1 MHRNMKNSGVEW
13 IGNVPIDWTISKV
26 GRIGKY
32 INGYAF
38 KPEDWGSDG
47 LPIIR
52 IQNLSNTNNEYN
64 MHNGKLEDKYIISK
78 GDYLISWSATLD
90 IFKWQGEKAYLNQH
104 IFKAIPYQD
113 YVNYNYF
120 YWLAKCFML
129 EMSNDKHGSAMQHV
143 TKGIFNN
150 FPIALPNKKEQFR
163 IANFL
168 DERVSEIDNII
179 AKTTL
184 SIEEYKKYKQS
195 IITEAVTKGLN
206 PNVEMTDIEIDYIG
220 TIPKGW
226 KIRRLRYLGTLQNG
240 ISKGSDYFGYGF
252 PFISYS
258 DVYKNME
265 LPLNGSGLIDSNE
278 AERENYSV
286 KQGDVLF
293 TRTSETI
300 EEVGFASTCLKTIK
314 DAVFAGFVIRFRP
327 LNSELNI
334 NYSKYYFRSEIH
346 RRFFVK
352 EMNLVTRASLS
363 QELLKKLPVIIPPE
377 VEQQKIADYLDK
389 KCYEIDSIISQ
400 KEQLLLDINAYKKS
414 LIYECVTGKREV

>member
-1 MHRNMKNSGVEW
+1 MKNSGVEW

-64 MHNGKLEDKYIISK
+64 MHNGKSEDKYIISK

-104 IFKAIPYQD
+104 IFKTIPYQD

-168 DERVSEIDNII
+168 DERVSKIDNII
-179 AKTTL
+179 ATTTI

-195 IITEAVTKGLN
+195 LITEAVTIGLN
-206 PNVEMTDIEIDYIG
+206 SDVEMKDSGVNYINRIPVTWMIRKIKHIIKPLIKPITETDEVITCFRDGEVTLRRNRREEGFTFSD
-220 TIPKGW
+220 TEKGYQGVDVGDLV
-226 KIRRLRYLGTLQNG
+226 IHGLDAFAGAIG
-240 ISKGSDYFGYGF
+240 ISDSRGKCTPVVHVCESKENLRFYMYFLRSLAFNNVFMALSDG
-252 PFISYS
+252 IRIRSS
-258 DVYKNME
+258 DFRNWNKLSKILAVVPPTEEQNQ
-265 LPLNGSGLIDSNE
+265 I
-278 AERENYSV
+278 AE
-286 KQGDVLF
+286 F
-293 TRTSETI
+293 
-300 EEVGFASTCLKTIK
+300 
-314 DAVFAGFVIRFRP
+314 
-327 LNSELNI
+327 
-334 NYSKYYFRSEIH
+334 
-346 RRFFVK
+346 
-352 EMNLVTRASLS
+352 
-363 QELLKKLPVIIPPE
+363 
-377 VEQQKIADYLDK
+377 LDK
-389 KCYEIDSIISQ
+389 KCTEIDILIAQ
-400 KEQLLLDINAYKKS
+400 KEQLLIHLEQYKKS